1 MKSYL
6 YKNESKTTA
15 FQKCWLHNGSKKTAV
30 TENTFPLNIPENL
43 LDPYYT
49 HLFY

>member
-6 YKNESKTTA
+6 YESESKYTA
-15 FQKCWLHNGSKKTAV
+15 FQKSWLHNGSKKTAV
-30 TENTFPLNIPENL
+30 TENTFPLNTSEHL

-49 HLFY
+49 HVFY